1 MALIEKI
8 AALSGEVEHIIYPV
22 GSDTLEEQEN
32 ENLFGH
38 HPAYEQYKMYQNLSM
53 AWLLA

>member
-22 GSDTLEEQEN
+22 GSDTLEEQEH